1 MVGRA
6 SMGPILDSCCIGTT
20 QKLLLIISPA
30 SGLWQMPS
38 LQDTVEASCTGGSRE
53 YQLREPQ
60 LNRREDLVDQ
70 GNACFPRRVFCWPYQ
85 IFTCR
90 LFSSWEFFSGT
101 LERGQVEGSIKM
113 EKAQAVG
120 SLGHYVPTTDG
131 LGLVFLVFLFIL
143 GTQYLNVLSNPTRP
157 VKLQLP

>member
-1 MVGRA
+1 MILSGPPEAQRFRARAGIFGPPEMVGRA

-70 GNACFPRRVFCWPYQ
+70 GNACFPRRVF
-85 IFTCR
+85 
-90 LFSSWEFFSGT
+90 L
-101 LERGQVEGSIKM
+101 L
-113 EKAQAVG
+113 AV
-120 SLGHYVPTTDG
+120 SNLHLPT
-131 LGLVFLVFLFIL
+131 VFLLGIL
-143 GTQYLNVLSNPTRP
+143 
-157 VKLQLP
+157 